1 MILPMKVELRY
12 FVFALQIYDSID
24 RDATHETIKSLIRA
38 HIDSMLGNSNEL
50 WKALLAFL

>member
-50 WKALLAFL
+50 MKALLAFL